1 MRAKDIARRR
11 HRTETTVPAS
21 PQPADSPAI
30 LVIGTGELGASVL
43 GALRRHVDEHPGA
56 ATITVLL
63 RPPSPGTERSTRSD
77 KFSTIGIAIEHAD
90 VATASVTEL
99 AAILMRYHTVISC
112 IGFAAGP
119 GTQRKLAEA
128 ALTARVPRYFP
139 WQFGVDY
146 DVIGRGSAQPL
157 FDEQLDVRDLL
168 RHQRATEWVIVSTG
182 MFTSFLF
189 EPAFGV
195 VDLAGNTVNAL
206 GSWDNKVTL
215 TTPEDIG
222 VLTADIVFT
231 RPRIHNTVV
240 YLAGDTISYRELA
253 DIVDRVRATTV
264 TRTEWTTDFLADQL
278 HQDPDDTMRK
288 YRAVFARPTGVAWP
302 KEQSYNAVRGIGTLT
317 AEEWARANLV

>member
-1 MRAKDIARRR
+1 
-11 HRTETTVPAS
+11 VPAS
-21 PQPADSPAI
+21 PQRADSPAI

-43 GALRRHVDEHPGA
+43 VALTHHLGEHPGA

-63 RPPSPGTERSTRSD
+63 RPPAPGTDAQRPTRSD
-77 KFSTIGIAIEHAD
+77 EFTKTGIAIEHAD
-90 VATASVTEL
+90 VATVSVTEL
-99 AAILMRYHTVISC
+99 AAIMRRYDTVISC

-119 GTQRKLAEA
+119 GTQRKLAQA
-128 ALTARVPRYFP
+128 ALTAQVPRYFP

-146 DVIGRGSAQPL
+146 DAIGRGSAQPL
-157 FDEQLDVRDLL
+157 FDEQLDVRDAL
-168 RHQRATEWVIVSTG
+168 RHQRTTEWVIVSTG

-195 VDLAGNTVNAL
+195 VDLAANTVHAL

-222 VLTADIVFT
+222 ALTADIVFA

-253 DIVDRVRATTV
+253 DIVDRVRATIV

-278 HQDPDDTMRK
+278 RQHPDDTMRK

-302 KEQSYNAVRGIGTLT
+302 KEQSYNAIRGITTLT